1 MFIKMFPLVK
11 WISAFTVLVGT
22 FGYIYA
28 NLDPQTWCKMNT
40 KCEMKA
46 RAPTHYITLRQKA
59 FQWDAEEKNTRSCET
74 EVEKA

>member
-1 MFIKMFPLVK
+1 MFIKMFPLGK

-28 NLDPQTWCKMNT
+28 NLDPQTWCKMNS

-46 RAPTHYITLRQKA
+46 RAPTHSILHCVRKHFSGMLRK
-59 FQWDAEEKNTRSCET
+59 KHK
-74 EVEKA
+74 VL